1 MVLFRHISLRERW
14 ARHGPTWSQALAI
27 ALVCIAFAL
36 LLEHLSGRVVQ
47 RALAEARRELATVAC
62 VERLAR
68 AGDPG
73 ASRQKLRSVC
83 ASRLRE
89 AP

>member
-1 MVLFRHISLRERW
+1 MVLFRHLSLRERW
-14 ARHGPTWSQALAI
+14 ARHRPSRGDLLLI
-27 ALVCIAFAL
+27 ALVFIACAL
-36 LLEHLSGRVVQ
+36 LLDYLTGRVAH
-47 RALAEARRELATVAC
+47 RAVVEARRELATVAC